1 MTNLQIISTSV
12 LIATMENNSDVQLRQ
27 DKDSWY
33 MISPKT
39 GNHCVKSE
47 NLDARVKAHWEG
59 FKINQYN

>member
-12 LIATMENNSDVQLRQ
+12 LIATMANNSDVQLRQ
-27 DKDSWY
+27 NKDCWY

-47 NLDARVKAHWEG
+47 NFDERVKAHWEG
-59 FKINQYN
+59 FKANQNN